1 MAKGNRKVPGI
12 NASSTADISFILLI
26 FFLVTTSMDTDRG
39 LHVRLPEPP
48 KENQEPPEVFKRN
61 MLLVNVNMNGQ
72 IMVTRGEF
80 EAMEVD
86 LNTDASRRVF
96 RDMVKE
102 FITNPSNSEK
112 LPKFYEEELPA
123 PFGKTLTTKN
133 HVISLQTD
141 RATKYDIFFLVS
153 NELYGAYNELR
164 DELAHK
170 TFNRAYAECNEDE
183 QLAVRQYYKC
193 MISEAEPKVY
203 N

>member
-1 MAKGNRKVPGI
+1 MGKRKVPGL
-12 NASSTADISFILLI
+12 NGSSMADISFIMLI
-26 FFLVTTSMDTDRG
+26 FFLVTTSMDTDKG

-61 MLLVNVNMNGQ
+61 MFIVNVNMEGR
-72 IMVTRGEF
+72 IMITRGEF
-80 EAMEVD
+80 EPVEVD
-86 LNTDASRRVF
+86 LNTAADRRAF
-96 RDMVKE
+96 RESVKE
-102 FITNPSNSEK
+102 FITNPSNSDK

-123 PFGKTLTTKN
+123 PFGKTMTTKN

-164 DELAHK
+164 DDLARK
-170 TFNRAYAECNEDE
+170 TFNRAYSECNEDE